1 MALHCYCT
9 RPSRCH
15 LVIIVRCNPAVR
27 SCKRI
32 MRLFSAKSL
41 IALTTLTLLLGSAT
55 GEGDA
60 GSTGKPPEATVL
72 TLLHTN
78 DLHGSIIYPGE
89 PRGIATLARRIRKE
103 MPHVLLL
110 DSGDIIHGTPAEK
123 LLEGRPVI
131 AAMNAAGYDA
141 AAAGNHEFDWGQRI
155 ARNAIA
161 AAAFPI
167 LSANVVDAASGEPW
181 GGLQPFIVQEA
192 GGVRIA
198 IFGLT
203 THRTPEIQWPRT
215 IEGIDFRDAIEAARV
230 LVPRLR
236 EFERADVVVALTH
249 LGVETDRELAAS
261 VPGIDV
267 ILSGHSHTR
276 LEQQVWVGKTL
287 IAQTGSAA
295 GHLGRI
301 DLLIRRDDKDS
312 GVIAINGQGGRWW
325 GRDGV
330 SAPLGREY
338 PTQPLIALTAS
349 EEDDPAVSAAYHPFV
364 ERVQRH
370 LDEEL
375 TSALEPLPAD
385 GVEHEEIALGQ
396 LQADAVR
403 AFTNADIGLSALY
416 SLNPSG
422 LSPGPVRVSD
432 VYELFGGYTRQ
443 HLVVVR
449 APGARITEMLDAAN
463 DGVVRLH
470 LSGAQVRDDVLH
482 IGDAPLDANQRY
494 TVASAAHIIQEH
506 LLGKE
511 GVAVMSDNP
520 EAAAIRDAT
529 IAYLRGHPPLEN
541 VVRPQ
546 LTSVAVP

>member
-1 MALHCYCT
+1 MGL
-9 RPSRCH
+9 
-15 LVIIVRCNPAVR
+15 I
-27 SCKRI
+27 
-32 MRLFSAKSL
+32 SAKTFMVL
-41 IALTTLTLLLGSAT
+41 AVLALLLGFAI
-55 GEGDA
+55 GEGDVGTAATRA
-60 GSTGKPPEATVL
+60 GEETVL

-78 DLHGSIIYPGE
+78 DLHGSIVYPGE
-89 PRGIATLARRIRKE
+89 PRGIAKIATLARRIRKE

-110 DSGDIIHGTPAEK
+110 DGGDIIHGTAAEK
-123 LLEGRPVI
+123 LFEGQPVI

-161 AAAFPI
+161 AADFPV
-167 LSANVVDAASGEPW
+167 LSANVVDAPSGEPW
-181 GGLQPFIVQEA
+181 GGLQRFIVREA

-203 THRTPEIQWPRT
+203 TQRTPEIQWPRT
-215 IEGIDFRDAIEAARV
+215 IEGVDFRDAVEAARA

-236 EFERADVVVALTH
+236 EIERADVVVALTH

-267 ILSGHSHTR
+267 ILGGHSHTR
-276 LEQQVWVGKTL
+276 LDQQVWVGETL

-295 GHLGRI
+295 RHLGRV
-301 DLLIRRDDKDS
+301 DLLVRRDDKS
-312 GVIAINGQGGRWW
+312 SRVIAVNGTDGRWW

-330 SAPLGREY
+330 PAPLGRPY
-338 PTQPLIALTAS
+338 PAEPLIALTAS
-349 EEDDPAVSAAYHPFV
+349 VEDDPAVSAAYRPFA
-364 ERVQRH
+364 ERVEKY

-375 TSALEPLPAD
+375 TRAIEPLPAE
-385 GVEHEEIALGQ
+385 GAEREEIALGH

-403 AFTNADIGLSALY
+403 AHTDADIGMSALY

-422 LSPGPVRVSD
+422 LPAGPVRVSD

-449 APGARITEMLDAAN
+449 APGGRIVEMLDAAN
-463 DGVVRLH
+463 DGLVRLH
-470 LSGAQVRDDVLH
+470 LSGAQVRGDVLH
-482 IGDAPLDANQRY
+482 IGDAPVDTNRSY

-511 GVAVMSDNP
+511 GVVVVSDDP
-520 EAAAIRDAT
+520 EAPAIRDAT

-541 VVRPQ
+541 VVRPR
-546 LTSVAVP
+546 LTGAAVP

>member
-1 MALHCYCT
+1 
-9 RPSRCH
+9 
-15 LVIIVRCNPAVR
+15 
-27 SCKRI
+27 
-32 MRLFSAKSL
+32 MRLFNAKVL
-41 IALTTLTLLLGSAT
+41 IALTVLALLLGSAT
-55 GEGDA
+55 GEGDI
-60 GSTGKPPEATVL
+60 GTTGKPPEETVL

-89 PRGIATLARRIRKE
+89 PRGIAKIATLARRIRKE

-123 LLEGRPVI
+123 LLEGQPVI

-161 AAAFPI
+161 AAGFPI
-167 LSANVVDAASGEPW
+167 LSANVVDATSGEPW
-181 GGLQPFIVQEA
+181 GGLQRFVVREV

-203 THRTPEIQWPRT
+203 TDRTPEIQWPRT
-215 IEGIDFRDAIEAARV
+215 IDGIEFRDAIEAAHA

-236 EFERADVVVALTH
+236 EIERADVVVALTH

-267 ILSGHSHTR
+267 ILGGHSHTR
-276 LEQQVWVGKTL
+276 LEEQVWVGKTL

-301 DLLIRRDDKDS
+301 DLRIGRDDQAP

-325 GRDGV
+325 GRNGV
-330 SAPLGREY
+330 PAPLEREY
-338 PTQPLIALTAS
+338 PTQPLIALSAS

-364 ERVQRH
+364 ERVQRY

-375 TSALEPLPAD
+375 TCALEPLPAD
-385 GVEHEEIALGQ
+385 GAHEEIALGH

-403 AFTNADIGLSALY
+403 AFTNADIGMSALY

-422 LSPGPVRVSD
+422 LSSGPVRVSD

-449 APGARITEMLDAAN
+449 APGARITEMLGSAN

-470 LSGAQVRDDVLH
+470 LSGVQARDDVLH
-482 IGDAPLDANQRY
+482 IGDAPLDANRSY
-494 TVASAAHIIQEH
+494 TVASAAHIIQEY

-511 GVAVMSDNP
+511 GVVVVRDDP

-541 VVRPQ
+541 VVRPR
-546 LTSVAVP
+546 LTGAVVP